1 MKQKTS
7 DELLIEMA
15 QLLYEIAL
23 YGLGH
28 HDKFSVG
35 HLRELIGKAT
45 KETEQEHPMDD
56 FKYKEGDVVWY
67 YDKDKKIVI
76 PTRIVAVL
84 RNTDHYYMLQYD
96 PFTLHHED
104 SLFASEQELMAYLKK
119 ENNQ

>member
-1 MKQKTS
+1 MKQKTR

-45 KETEQEHPMDD
+45 KETEDEQPMND
-56 FKYKEGDVVWY
+56 FKYKEGDIVWY
-67 YDKDKKIVI
+67 YDKDKKVVI

-96 PFTLHHED
+96 PFTLRHED
-104 SLFASEQELMAYLKK
+104 SLFASEQELMAYLET
-119 ENNQ
+119 ENR